1 MKLYLNGGGDGEKL
15 KEIYDIFTDEIG
27 NDKPLLYVPLA
38 MNEKDHTYDECYEW
52 IKKELPKINKIEM
65 VRSYDE
71 LANKNYND
79 YSAIFIGGGNT
90 FSLLNGLKESGSFE
104 KINNYIKEGGIIF
117 GGSAGAIIFGYDIN
131 SILIMDSNDVK
142 LEDTKGF
149 DVLEGKSIF
158 CHYTNEWTLEGHEK
172 FKNYLIEYT
181 KFKEEVYA
189 LPEEDTII
197 IDNNETIF
205 VGSKPYYEFINGEEI
220 KHEIM

>member
-38 MNEKDHTYDECYEW
+38 MNEQDHTYDECYEW
-52 IKKELPKINKIEM
+52 IKKELPKINKIKM
-65 VRSYDE
+65 VRTYDE

-90 FSLLNGLKESGSFE
+90 FSLLKGLKESGSFE
-104 KINNYIKEGGIIF
+104 KINNYIKDSGIIF
-117 GGSAGAIIFGYDIN
+117 GGSAGAIIFGKDLDSCKNEDDNEVNLIDIN
-131 SILIMDSNDVK
+131 
-142 LEDTKGF
+142 GF
-149 DVLEGKSIF
+149 NMINGYSLL
-158 CHYTNEWTLEGHEK
+158 CHYTNRDEEKIELSRKYLLELSK
-172 FKNYLIEYT
+172 T
-181 KFKEEVYA
+181 KKVYA

-197 IDNNETIF
+197 IDDNKTIF

>member
-15 KEIYDIFTDEIG
+15 NKIYDIFTSEIG

-38 MNEKDHTYDECYEW
+38 MNEQEHTYDECYEW
-52 IKKELPKINKIEM
+52 IKKELPNINKIEM
-65 VRSYDE
+65 VRTYDE
-71 LANKNYND
+71 LATKNYND

-117 GGSAGAIIFGYDIN
+117 GGSAGAIIFGKDLDSCKNEDDNEVNLIDIN
-131 SILIMDSNDVK
+131 
-142 LEDTKGF
+142 GF
-149 DVLEGKSIF
+149 NMINGYTLL
-158 CHYTNEWTLEGHEK
+158 CHYTNRDEEKIESSRKYLLELSK
-172 FKNYLIEYT
+172 T
-181 KFKEEVYA
+181 KKVYA

-197 IDNNETIF
+197 IDNNKIIF

>member
-38 MNEKDHTYDECYEW
+38 MNENDHTYDECYEW
-52 IKKELPKINKIEM
+52 IKKELPKINKIKM
-65 VRSYDE
+65 VRTYDE

-90 FSLLNGLKESGSFE
+90 FGLLKGLKESGSFE

-158 CHYTNEWTLEGHEK
+158 CHYTNEWTFEGHEK

-197 IDNNETIF
+197 IDNNKIIF